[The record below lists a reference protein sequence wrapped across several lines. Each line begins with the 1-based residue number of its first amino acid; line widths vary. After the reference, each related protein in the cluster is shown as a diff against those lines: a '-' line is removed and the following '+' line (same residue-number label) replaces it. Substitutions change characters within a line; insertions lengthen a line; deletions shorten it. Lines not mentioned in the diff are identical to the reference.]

1 MHPFGGGVQ
10 QEPSMERRIFV
21 AMIAGGL
28 LAAPLA
34 AEAQTGKMPREYH
47 YRVLANPSTNA
58 DSTHSG
64 KDYGKVMFLSST
76 VCKLSS
82 FIGDCP
88 KRKGKVAP

>member
-1 MHPFGGGVQ
+1 MD
-10 QEPSMERRIFV
+10 RRAFLDTL
-21 AMIAGGL
+21 AGGL

-64 KDYGKVMFLSST
+64 KDYGKVATLRGRTYSLNIDGRMRSSIAYPNF
-76 VCKLSS
+76 SPS
-82 FIGDCP
+82 
-88 KRKGKVAP
+88 